1 MAETSNRPSEKAR
14 RPYNQVARAQAQQRT
29 REALIDAAIDEFFS
43 DRWEKASLEMLAAKA
58 KVTKQTLLRHFGSKD
73 GLLMQAMAQRGQEAL
88 NQRWGAPV
96 GDIEGSVENVLEHY
110 DAWGEHSLR
119 IGAWLN
125 SGPPDLAD
133 LSQAA
138 RQLHYNWVDYAF
150 GPQLE
155 KLDGEARVRSRAA
168 LIALCDVHTWWLLS
182 HDLGFDRSE
191 VRATL
196 TKVIE
201 RLLVEDE

>member
-1 MAETSNRPSEKAR
+1 M
-14 RPYNQVARAQAQQRT
+14 
-29 REALIDAAIDEFFS
+29 
-43 DRWEKASLEMLAAKA
+43 
-58 KVTKQTLLRHFGSKD
+58 
-73 GLLMQAMAQRGQEAL
+73 
-88 NQRWGAPV
+88 
-96 GDIEGSVENVLEHY
+96 LEHY